1 MTRSAALQNGM
12 AYTHIGNPPLTE
24 RRATPRRNGPPVYR

>member
-1 MTRSAALQNGM
+1 MTRSTALHNGM

-24 RRATPRRNGPPVYR
+24 RGAAPRRNGPPVYR

>member
-12 AYTHIGNPPLTE
+12 LYTHIGNPSPSEKPTLGPKQK
-24 RRATPRRNGPPVYR
+24 PRFR